1 MKSPSKDRY
10 ILVCKAVDTGAEI
23 LASQP
28 SDCHLLQRDHVQ
40 CTTVDDLTVRFDNPS
55 MHDIN
60 GPAHPETL
68 EDWPCAI
75 QHLLSTY
82 QPQRV
87 YMFLGDLRPGMQRE
101 FSLNVTEGEAYTCLM
116 ARNHDIL
123 YLFR

>member
-1 MKSPSKDRY
+1 MKSLSKDRY
-10 ILVCKAVDTGAEI
+10 ILVGKAVDTKAEI

-28 SDCHLLQRDHVQ
+28 SDCYLLQRDHVQ
-40 CTTVDDLTVRFDNPS
+40 CGTVDDLTVMFDTPL
-55 MHDIN
+55 MHNIN
-60 GPAHPETL
+60 GRAHPETL
-68 EDWPCAI
+68 EDWQGAI

-101 FSLNVTEGEAYTCLM
+101 FSLNVTEGEAYTGLM

-123 YLFR
+123 FLFR